1 MKFSRNDHATIHK
14 KTKDMRFCME
24 IIMQEIQNFRLNTIY
39 YFDVF
44 VNRNIMKYFHKMY
57 QIVSRSGNSKVIQ
70 FSQKT
75 ALSTRY
81 VFNTILHTCGVGFVL
96 ASIL

>member
-1 MKFSRNDHATIHK
+1 MYFDL
-14 KTKDMRFCME
+14 E
-24 IIMQEIQNFRLNTIY
+24 IAVSEIQNFRLNTIY

-44 VNRNIMKYFHKMY
+44 VNRNTIKYFNKMY
-57 QIVSRSGNSKVIQ
+57 QTVSMSGNSKVMQ
-70 FSQKT
+70 FSQQT

>member
-1 MKFSRNDHATIHK
+1 MPET
-14 KTKDMRFCME
+14 
-24 IIMQEIQNFRLNTIY
+24 QNFRLNITY
-39 YFDVF
+39 HFDRL

-57 QIVSRSGNSKVIQ
+57 QTVSRSGNSKVIQ
-70 FSQKT
+70 FSQQT

>member
-1 MKFSRNDHATIHK
+1 MPQY
-14 KTKDMRFCME
+14 TKDENTYFDLE
-24 IIMQEIQNFRLNTIY
+24 IAVSEIQNFRLNTIY
-39 YFDVF
+39 YFDAF

-70 FSQKT
+70 FSQQT

>member
-14 KTKDMRFCME
+14 KTKDLHFCIE

-39 YFDVF
+39 YFDEF

-57 QIVSRSGNSKVIQ
+57 KIVSMSGNSKVIQ

-75 ALSTRY
+75 ALSIRY
-81 VFNTILHTCGVGFVL
+81 VFNTILHICGVGFVL

>member
-14 KTKDMRFCME
+14 KTKDLHFCME
-24 IIMQEIQNFRLNTIY
+24 TIMPEIQNFRLNTIY
-39 YFDVF
+39 YFDEF
-44 VNRNIMKYFHKMY
+44 VNRNIMKYFHKTY

-70 FSQKT
+70 FSQQT

>member
-14 KTKDMRFCME
+14 KTKDLHFCME
-24 IIMQEIQNFRLNTIY
+24 IIMPETQNFRLNITY
-39 YFDVF
+39 HFDRL

-57 QIVSRSGNSKVIQ
+57 QTVSRSGNSKVIQ
-70 FSQKT
+70 FSQQT

-81 VFNTILHTCGVGFVL
+81 VSNTILHTCGVCFVL
-96 ASIL
+96 ASSL

>member
-14 KTKDMRFCME
+14 RRKTYIFCME
-24 IIMQEIQNFRLNTIY
+24 IIMPEIQNFRLNTIY
-39 YFDVF
+39 YCDEF
-44 VNRNIMKYFHKMY
+44 VNRNIMKYFHKTY
-57 QIVSRSGNSKVIQ
+57 QIVSRSGNSNVIQ
-70 FSQKT
+70 FSQQT

>member
-14 KTKDMRFCME
+14 KTKDLHFYME
-24 IIMQEIQNFRLNTIY
+24 IIMPETQNFRLNITY
-39 YFDVF
+39 HFGRL
-44 VNRNIMKYFHKMY
+44 VNRNIMKYFHKMH
-57 QIVSRSGNSKVIQ
+57 QIVSMSGNSKVIQ

-75 ALSTRY
+75 ALSIRY